1 MSVHWCAPRVGQNK
15 IFEKANT
22 CTLYVLWLK
31 KTCNFY
37 FESRVHFNFKSL
49 LWSHRSRAYLLHS
62 HNKFIQLRFSVITI
76 SPQFWIICSNIIP
89 FVVQSRNALFLW
101 KNEGQHSLQKSPS
114 ILSLLVLK
122 YLIHIFTSCPY
133 FYGSPQ
139 SIIQWNFRFL
149 ASRYRKFLAYWLRGS
164 WEFYMLHEMVFKCV
178 RSRIHLKPLYVYGSR
193 FIQIN
198 LLTTD

>member
-114 ILSLLVLK
+114 ILSLFVLK
-122 YLIHIFTSCPY
+122 YLIHIFYKLPLFLWFTTKYYSVKFQISCVEIQKIFSLLTSW
-133 FYGSPQ
+133 Q
-139 SIIQWNFRFL
+139 
-149 ASRYRKFLAYWLRGS
+149 LR
-164 WEFYMLHEMVFKCV
+164 
-178 RSRIHLKPLYVYGSR
+178 ILYVTWNG
-193 FIQIN
+193 F
-198 LLTTD
+198 